1 MASIE
6 TLQRIKSEKVVA
18 LIRADDPDHLLECTR
33 ALVAGG
39 IRIIELTMTT
49 PSAIEVLGKI
59 SRKLPEVMFGLGTVL
74 DEATVVKGLDAGA
87 HFIATPAVRPDVIA
101 ACKRL
106 KVPILAGA
114 LTPTEVAHAW
124 DLGADVIKI
133 FPAEFFGPSY
143 IKSLK
148 GPFPGIKFLPT
159 GGVTPETLGAFLNAG
174 AFAAAAGSALV
185 SPAALKTCDW
195 PAITAR
201 AREFAEAAAR
211 A

>member
-1 MASIE
+1 MASTQ
-6 TLQRIKSEKVVA
+6 TLQRIKSEKVIA
-18 LIRADDPDHLLECTR
+18 LIRADGPDHLLECAQ
-33 ALVAGG
+33 ALSAGG

-49 PSAIEVLGKI
+49 PDAIEVLATV
-59 SRKLPEVMFGLGTVL
+59 SRELPEVMFGLGTVL
-74 DEATVVKGLDAGA
+74 DEATVAKGLSAGA
-87 HFIATPAVRPDVIA
+87 HFIVTPAVKPDIIA

-106 KVPILAGA
+106 QVPILAGA

-133 FPAEFFGPSY
+133 FPAEFFGPAY
-143 IKSLK
+143 IRSLK

-159 GGVTPETLGAFLNAG
+159 GGVTPGTLGAYLKAG

-185 SPAALKTCDW
+185 SPGSLKARDW

-201 AREFAEAAAR
+201 AREFTEAAA
-211 A
+211 AV